1 MTRTKRAKLLVSA
14 TFAVIVLILVFGTLS
29 GEKAVVTDFG
39 AKNLAPSA
47 EHIFG
52 TDWLGRDMLSR
63 TLKGL
68 SLSVVTGM
76 AASVV
81 SAVMALIIGVLGAS
95 GGKRTDAALGM
106 LTDACMG
113 LPHIL
118 LMLLISLAL
127 GGGTYGAATAVALT
141 HWPGLSRVI
150 RGEILQLKESP
161 YIKIA
166 SKLGSSP
173 MNIFRKH
180 YLVHLLPQLVTG
192 TVLAFPHAVI
202 HESSLTFL
210 GFGPGSGEPAIGVI
224 LSESMQYLMTG
235 TWWLAL
241 FPGVSLAALTML
253 LFAAGN
259 SARILLLPQEEALA
273 AGGNKRIPSGIGR
286 FGPAKSAE
294 YGRLKAN
301 RQSQIDDCV
310 FAGNAEPKPAS
321 GRVLSVRNLTVSFPK
336 EDETVTSSGFVN
348 GEASGE
354 TLKSVDADLRRGK
367 ITAVIG
373 ASGSGKSLLGEA
385 MTGWISETAEV
396 SGKIYLD
403 GEETTAGRLRALS
416 GNRISVIPQR
426 LSGLDPLKKIGKQI
440 TRGDGSQKA
449 LERAKAA
456 LTKVNLDERLM
467 ERYPFELSGGMA
479 RRLLIAMA
487 IFDGAEIIIADEPSP
502 GIGKEEADRILTY
515 FRALADDGAAMLL
528 ITHEL
533 SAAEKYADEI
543 LVMRSGKIT
552 DRLSGDDFRAG
563 RFDNPYTKA
572 LYDAAPEN
580 GFKMPEPEFADFAQ
594 GETL

>member
-1 MTRTKRAKLLVSA
+1 M
-14 TFAVIVLILVFGTLS
+14 
-29 GEKAVVTDFG
+29 
-39 AKNLAPSA
+39 
-47 EHIFG
+47 
-52 TDWLGRDMLSR
+52 
-63 TLKGL
+63 
-68 SLSVVTGM
+68 
-76 AASVV
+76 
-81 SAVMALIIGVLGAS
+81 
-95 GGKRTDAALGM
+95 
-106 LTDACMG
+106 
-113 LPHIL
+113 
-118 LMLLISLAL
+118 
-127 GGGTYGAATAVALT
+127 
-141 HWPGLSRVI
+141 
-150 RGEILQLKESP
+150 
-161 YIKIA
+161 
-166 SKLGSSP
+166 
-173 MNIFRKH
+173 
-180 YLVHLLPQLVTG
+180 
-192 TVLAFPHAVI
+192 LAFPHAVI

-286 FGPAKSAE
+286 SVSAKS
-294 YGRLKAN
+294 GRTEGN
-301 RQSQIDDCV
+301 RQSQIDDSV

-336 EDETVTSSGFVN
+336 EDEAGTSSGFVN

-354 TLKSVDADLRRGK
+354 TLKGVDADLRRGK
-367 ITAVIG
+367 ITAVLG

-385 MTGWISETAEV
+385 MTGWISETAQV

-403 GEETTAGRLRALS
+403 GKETTAGRLRALS
-416 GNRISVIPQR
+416 GKRISVIPQR

-502 GIGKEEADRILTY
+502 GIGKEETDRILTY

-563 RFDNPYTKA
+563 RFDNPYTRA

-594 GETL
+594 GETF

>member
-1 MTRTKRAKLLVSA
+1 M
-14 TFAVIVLILVFGTLS
+14 
-29 GEKAVVTDFG
+29 
-39 AKNLAPSA
+39 
-47 EHIFG
+47 
-52 TDWLGRDMLSR
+52 
-63 TLKGL
+63 
-68 SLSVVTGM
+68 
-76 AASVV
+76 
-81 SAVMALIIGVLGAS
+81 
-95 GGKRTDAALGM
+95 
-106 LTDACMG
+106 
-113 LPHIL
+113 
-118 LMLLISLAL
+118 
-127 GGGTYGAATAVALT
+127 
-141 HWPGLSRVI
+141 
-150 RGEILQLKESP
+150 
-161 YIKIA
+161 
-166 SKLGSSP
+166 
-173 MNIFRKH
+173 
-180 YLVHLLPQLVTG
+180 
-192 TVLAFPHAVI
+192 
-202 HESSLTFL
+202 
-210 GFGPGSGEPAIGVI
+210 
-224 LSESMQYLMTG
+224 
-235 TWWLAL
+235 
-241 FPGVSLAALTML
+241 
-253 LFAAGN
+253 
-259 SARILLLPQEEALA
+259 
-273 AGGNKRIPSGIGR
+273 
-286 FGPAKSAE
+286 
-294 YGRLKAN
+294 
-301 RQSQIDDCV
+301 
-310 FAGNAEPKPAS
+310 
-321 GRVLSVRNLTVSFPK
+321 RNLTVSFPK
-336 EDETVTSSGFVN
+336 EDEAVTSSGFVN

-354 TLKSVDADLRRGK
+354 TLKGVDADLRRGK

-396 SGKIYLD
+396 GGKICLD

-502 GIGKEEADRILTY
+502 GIGKEETDRILTY

-543 LVMRSGKIT
+543 LVMRSGEIT

-563 RFDNPYTKA
+563 RFDNPYTRA

-580 GFKMPEPEFADFAQ
+580 GFKMPEPEFADFVR

>member
-1 MTRTKRAKLLVSA
+1 MTRTKRAELLVSA
-14 TFAVIVLILVFGTLS
+14 TLAAIVIVLVFGTLS
-29 GEKAVVTDFG
+29 GEEAVVTDFG
-39 AKNLAPSA
+39 AKNLAPSV

-52 TDWLGRDMLSR
+52 NDWLGRDMLSR

-81 SAVMALIIGVLGAS
+81 SALMALIIGVLGAS

-118 LMLLISLAL
+118 LMLLISLTL
-127 GGGTYGAATAVALT
+127 GGGTYGAAAAVALT
-141 HWPGLSRVI
+141 HWPGLSRVV
-150 RGEILQLKESP
+150 RGEILQLKESS

-259 SARILLLPQEEALA
+259 SARVLLLPQEEALA
-273 AGGNKRIPSGIGR
+273 AGGNKRIPSGTGR
-286 FGPAKSAE
+286 FGPAKSSRTE
-294 YGRLKAN
+294 LN
-301 RQSQIDDCV
+301 RQSQIDDSTSS
-310 FAGNAEPKPAS
+310 GNAELKTAS
-321 GRVLSVRNLTVSFPK
+321 GAVLSVRNLTVSFPK
-336 EDETVTSSGFVN
+336 EGEAGTSPGFVN

-354 TLKSVDADLRRGK
+354 TLKGVDADLRRGK

-385 MTGWISETAEV
+385 MTGWISETAQV
-396 SGKIYLD
+396 SGKICLD
-403 GEETTAGRLRALS
+403 GEETTAARLRALS
-416 GNRISVIPQR
+416 GKRISVIPQR

-456 LTKVNLDERLM
+456 LAKVNLDEKLM

-502 GIGKEEADRILTY
+502 GIGKEETDRILTY

-552 DRLSGDDFRAG
+552 DRISGDDFRAG
-563 RFDNPYTKA
+563 RFDNPYTRA

-580 GFKMPEPEFADFAQ
+580 GFKMPEPEFADFAR
-594 GETL
+594 GEIL

>member
-14 TFAVIVLILVFGTLS
+14 TFAVIVLILVFGALS

-76 AASVV
+76 AASAV
-81 SAVMALIIGVLGAS
+81 SALMALIIGVLGAS

-127 GGGTYGAATAVALT
+127 GGGTYGAAAAVALT

-161 YIKIA
+161 YI

-180 YLVHLLPQLVTG
+180 YLVHLMPQLVTG

-259 SARILLLPQEEALA
+259 SARVLLLPQEEALA

-294 YGRLKAN
+294 SGRLKAN
-301 RQSQIDDCV
+301 RQSQIDDCI

-336 EDETVTSSGFVN
+336 EDEAGTSSGFVN
-348 GEASGE
+348 GEASSE
-354 TLKSVDADLRRGK
+354 TLKGVDADLRRGK
-367 ITAVIG
+367 ITAVLG

-385 MTGWISETAEV
+385 MTGWISETAQV

-403 GEETTAGRLRALS
+403 GKETTAGRLRALS
-416 GNRISVIPQR
+416 GKRISVIPQR

-440 TRGDGSQKA
+440 TRGDGSQKT

-456 LTKVNLDERLM
+456 LAKVNLDERLM

-502 GIGKEEADRILTY
+502 GIGKEETDRILTY

-552 DRLSGDDFRAG
+552 DRVSGDDFRAG
-563 RFDNPYTKA
+563 HFDNPYTRA

>member
-14 TFAVIVLILVFGTLS
+14 TIAIIILILVFGTLS

-39 AKNLAPSA
+39 AKNLSPSA

-76 AASVV
+76 AASAV
-81 SAVMALIIGVLGAS
+81 SALMALIIGGLGAS
-95 GGKRTDAALGM
+95 GGKRTDAVLGM

-127 GGGTYGAATAVALT
+127 GGGTSGAATAVALT

-150 RGEILQLKESP
+150 RGEILQLKESL

-180 YLVHLLPQLVTG
+180 YIVHLLPQLVTG

-259 SARILLLPQEEALA
+259 SARVLLLPQEEALA
-273 AGGNKRIPSGIGR
+273 AGGNKRITSGIGR
-286 FGPAKSAE
+286 RRTAKTL
-294 YGRLKAN
+294 RLKGN
-301 RQSQIDDCV
+301 RQLQIDDSFFV
-310 FAGNAEPKPAS
+310 GNGKPEPAS
-321 GRVLSVRNLTVSFPK
+321 GAVLSVRNLTVSFPK
-336 EDETVTSSGFVN
+336 EDEAGISAGFVN

-354 TLKSVDADLRRGK
+354 TLKGVDADLRRGK

-396 SGKIYLD
+396 SGKICLD
-403 GEETTAGRLRALS
+403 GEETTADRLRALS
-416 GNRISVIPQR
+416 GKRISVIPQR
-426 LSGLDPLKKIGKQI
+426 LSGLDPLRKIGKQI
-440 TRGDGSQKA
+440 TRGDGSRKA
-449 LERAKAA
+449 FERAKAA
-456 LTKVNLDERLM
+456 LAKVNLDERLM

-487 IFDGAEIIIADEPSP
+487 IFDGAKIIIADEPSP
-502 GIGKEEADRILTY
+502 GIGKEETDRILTY

-543 LVMRSGKIT
+543 LVMRSGRIT
-552 DRLSGDDFRAG
+552 DRVSGDDFRAG
-563 RFDNPYTKA
+563 RFYNPYTRA

>member
-14 TFAVIVLILVFGTLS
+14 TLAIIVIVLVFGTLS
-29 GEKAVVTDFG
+29 GEEAVVTDFG
-39 AKNLAPSA
+39 AKNLAPSV

-81 SAVMALIIGVLGAS
+81 SALMALIIGVLGAS

-166 SKLGSSP
+166 SKLGISP

-259 SARILLLPQEEALA
+259 SARVLLLPQEEALA
-273 AGGNKRIPSGIGR
+273 AGGNKRILSGIGR
-286 FGPAKSAE
+286 SGLAKSSRTE
-294 YGRLKAN
+294 LN
-301 RQSQIDDCV
+301 RQSQIDDLTSS
-310 FAGNAEPKPAS
+310 GNAELKPAS
-321 GRVLSVRNLTVSFPK
+321 GAVLSVRNLTVSFPK
-336 EDETVTSSGFVN
+336 EDEAGTSPDFVN
-348 GEASGE
+348 GEAYGE
-354 TLKSVDADLRRGK
+354 TLKGVDADLRRGK

-396 SGKIYLD
+396 SGKICLD
-403 GEETTAGRLRALS
+403 GEETTAARLRALS
-416 GNRISVIPQR
+416 GKRISVIPQR
-426 LSGLDPLKKIGKQI
+426 LSGLDPLRKIGKQI
-440 TRGDGSQKA
+440 TRSDGSHKA

-456 LTKVNLDERLM
+456 LAKVNLDERLM

-479 RRLLIAMA
+479 RRFLIAMA

-502 GIGKEEADRILTY
+502 GIGKEETDRILTY

-552 DRLSGDDFRAG
+552 DRISGDDFRAG
-563 RFDNPYTKA
+563 RFDNPYTRA

-580 GFKMPEPEFADFAQ
+580 GFKMPEPEFADFAR
-594 GETL
+594 GEIL

>member
-1 MTRTKRAKLLVSA
+1 MTRTKRAELLVSA
-14 TFAVIVLILVFGTLS
+14 TLAAIVIVLVFGTLS
-29 GEKAVVTDFG
+29 GEEAVVTDFG
-39 AKNLAPSA
+39 AKNLAPSV

-81 SAVMALIIGVLGAS
+81 SALMALIIGVLGAS

-127 GGGTYGAATAVALT
+127 GGGTYGAAAAVALT

-241 FPGVSLAALTML
+241 FPGVSLAAQTML

-259 SARILLLPQEEALA
+259 SARVLLLPQEEALV

-286 FGPAKSAE
+286 FGPAKSSRTE
-294 YGRLKAN
+294 LN
-301 RQSQIDDCV
+301 RQSRIDDSTSS
-310 FAGNAEPKPAS
+310 GNAELKPAS
-321 GRVLSVRNLTVSFPK
+321 GAVLSVRNLTVSFPK
-336 EDETVTSSGFVN
+336 EDEAGTSPGFVN

-354 TLKSVDADLRRGK
+354 TLKGVDADLRRGK

-385 MTGWISETAEV
+385 MIGWISGTAQV
-396 SGKIYLD
+396 SGKICLD
-403 GEETTAGRLRALS
+403 GEETTAARLRALS
-416 GNRISVIPQR
+416 GKRISVIPQR
-426 LSGLDPLKKIGKQI
+426 LSGLDPLRKIGKQI
-440 TRGDGSQKA
+440 TRSDGSHKA

-456 LTKVNLDERLM
+456 LAKVNLDEKLM

-502 GIGKEEADRILTY
+502 GIGKEETDRILTY

-528 ITHEL
+528 ITHEV

-552 DRLSGDDFRAG
+552 DRISGDDFRAG
-563 RFDNPYTKA
+563 RFDNPYTRA

-580 GFKMPEPEFADFAQ
+580 GFKMPEPEFADFAR
-594 GETL
+594 GEIL

>member
-1 MTRTKRAKLLVSA
+1 MTRTKRAELLVSA
-14 TFAVIVLILVFGTLS
+14 TLAAIVIVLVFGTLS
-29 GEKAVVTDFG
+29 GEEAVVTDFG
-39 AKNLAPSA
+39 AKK

-81 SAVMALIIGVLGAS
+81 SALMALIIGVLGAS

-166 SKLGSSP
+166 SKLGSPP

-235 TWWLAL
+235 TWW
-241 FPGVSLAALTML
+241 PI
-253 LFAAGN
+253 GN
-259 SARILLLPQEEALA
+259 RPIRACKIRQI
-273 AGGNKRIPSGIGR
+273 R
-286 FGPAKSAE
+286 AE
-294 YGRLKAN
+294 LSIAN
-301 RQSQIDDCV
+301 RRFNFFGERGTETGFRSSSIGEKSDR
-310 FAGNAEPKPAS
+310 F
-321 GRVLSVRNLTVSFPK
+321 LS
-336 EDETVTSSGFVN
+336 
-348 GEASGE
+348 
-354 TLKSVDADLRRGK
+354 
-367 ITAVIG
+367 
-373 ASGSGKSLLGEA
+373 
-385 MTGWISETAEV
+385 
-396 SGKIYLD
+396 
-403 GEETTAGRLRALS
+403 
-416 GNRISVIPQR
+416 
-426 LSGLDPLKKIGKQI
+426 
-440 TRGDGSQKA
+440 
-449 LERAKAA
+449 
-456 LTKVNLDERLM
+456 
-467 ERYPFELSGGMA
+467 
-479 RRLLIAMA
+479 
-487 IFDGAEIIIADEPSP
+487 
-502 GIGKEEADRILTY
+502 
-515 FRALADDGAAMLL
+515 
-528 ITHEL
+528 
-533 SAAEKYADEI
+533 
-543 LVMRSGKIT
+543 
-552 DRLSGDDFRAG
+552 
-563 RFDNPYTKA
+563 
-572 LYDAAPEN
+572 
-580 GFKMPEPEFADFAQ
+580 
-594 GETL
+594 

>member
-1 MTRTKRAKLLVSA
+1 MTRTKRAELLVSA
-14 TFAVIVLILVFGTLS
+14 TLAAIVIVLAFGTLS
-29 GEKAVVTDFG
+29 GEEAVVTDFG
-39 AKNLAPSA
+39 AKNLAPSV

-81 SAVMALIIGVLGAS
+81 SALMALIIGVLGAS

-259 SARILLLPQEEALA
+259 SARVLLLPQEEALA

-286 FGPAKSAE
+286 SGPARS
-294 YGRLKAN
+294 GRSELN
-301 RQSQIDDCV
+301 CQSQIDDSTSS
-310 FAGNAEPKPAS
+310 GNAELKPAS
-321 GRVLSVRNLTVSFPK
+321 GAVLSVRNLTVSFPK
-336 EDETVTSSGFVN
+336 EDEAGTSPGFVN

-354 TLKSVDADLRRGK
+354 TLKGVDADLRRGK

-385 MTGWISETAEV
+385 MTG
-396 SGKIYLD
+396 
-403 GEETTAGRLRALS
+403 
-416 GNRISVIPQR
+416 
-426 LSGLDPLKKIGKQI
+426 
-440 TRGDGSQKA
+440 
-449 LERAKAA
+449 
-456 LTKVNLDERLM
+456 
-467 ERYPFELSGGMA
+467 
-479 RRLLIAMA
+479 
-487 IFDGAEIIIADEPSP
+487 
-502 GIGKEEADRILTY
+502 
-515 FRALADDGAAMLL
+515 
-528 ITHEL
+528 
-533 SAAEKYADEI
+533 
-543 LVMRSGKIT
+543 
-552 DRLSGDDFRAG
+552 
-563 RFDNPYTKA
+563 
-572 LYDAAPEN
+572 
-580 GFKMPEPEFADFAQ
+580 
-594 GETL
+594 

>member
-1 MTRTKRAKLLVSA
+1 MTRTKRAELLVSA
-14 TFAVIVLILVFGTLS
+14 TLAAIVIVLVFGTLS
-29 GEKAVVTDFG
+29 GEEAVVTDFG
-39 AKNLAPSA
+39 AKNLAPSV

-81 SAVMALIIGVLGAS
+81 SALMALIIGVLGAS

-127 GGGTYGAATAVALT
+127 GGGTYGAAAAVALT
-141 HWPGLSRVI
+141 HWPGLSRVV
-150 RGEILQLKESP
+150 RGEILQLKESS

-259 SARILLLPQEEALA
+259 SARVLLLPQEEALA

-286 FGPAKSAE
+286 FGPAKSSRTE
-294 YGRLKAN
+294 LN
-301 RQSQIDDCV
+301 RQSQIDESTSS
-310 FAGNAEPKPAS
+310 GNAELKPAS
-321 GRVLSVRNLTVSFPK
+321 GAVLSVRNLTVSFPK
-336 EDETVTSSGFVN
+336 EDEAGTSPGFVN

-354 TLKSVDADLRRGK
+354 TLKGVDADLRREK

-385 MTGWISETAEV
+385 MTGWISETAQV
-396 SGKIYLD
+396 SGKICLD
-403 GEETTAGRLRALS
+403 GEETTADRLRALS
-416 GNRISVIPQR
+416 GKRISVIPQR

-456 LTKVNLDERLM
+456 LAKVNLDEKLM

-502 GIGKEEADRILTY
+502 GIGKEETDRILTY
-515 FRALADDGAAMLL
+515 FRAMADDGAAMLL

-552 DRLSGDDFRAG
+552 DRISGDDFRAG
-563 RFDNPYTKA
+563 RFDNPYTRA

-580 GFKMPEPEFADFAQ
+580 GFKMPEPEFADFAR
-594 GETL
+594 GEIL

>member
-1 MTRTKRAKLLVSA
+1 MTRIKRAKLLVSA
-14 TFAVIVLILVFGTLS
+14 TLAVIVLILVFGTLS

-68 SLSVVTGM
+68 SLSIVTGM

-81 SAVMALIIGVLGAS
+81 SAIMALIIGVLGAS

-273 AGGNKRIPSGIGR
+273 AGGNKRISSGIGR
-286 FGPAKSAE
+286 SVSAKSGIPE
-294 YGRLKAN
+294 GN
-301 RQSQIDDCV
+301 RQSQIDDSV
-310 FAGNAEPKPAS
+310 FAGDAEPKPAS

-336 EDETVTSSGFVN
+336 EDEAVTSSGFVN

-354 TLKSVDADLRRGK
+354 TLKGVDADLRRGK

-396 SGKIYLD
+396 GGKICLD

-543 LVMRSGKIT
+543 LVMRSGEIT

-563 RFDNPYTKA
+563 RFDNPYTRA

-580 GFKMPEPEFADFAQ
+580 GFKMPEPEFADFVR

>member
-14 TFAVIVLILVFGTLS
+14 TLAIIVIVLVFGTLS
-29 GEKAVVTDFG
+29 GEEAVVTDFG
-39 AKNLAPSA
+39 AKNLAPSV

-52 TDWLGRDMLSR
+52 TDWFGRDMLSR

-81 SAVMALIIGVLGAS
+81 SALMALIIGVLGAS

-259 SARILLLPQEEALA
+259 SARVLLLPQEEALA

-286 FGPAKSAE
+286 FGPVKSSRTE
-294 YGRLKAN
+294 LN
-301 RQSQIDDCV
+301 RQSQIDDSTSS
-310 FAGNAEPKPAS
+310 GNAELKPAS
-321 GRVLSVRNLTVSFPK
+321 GAVLSVRNLTVSFPK
-336 EDETVTSSGFVN
+336 EDEAGTSPDFVN
-348 GEASGE
+348 GEAYGE
-354 TLKSVDADLRRGK
+354 TLKGVDADLRRGK

-396 SGKIYLD
+396 SGKICLD
-403 GEETTAGRLRALS
+403 GEETTAARLRALS
-416 GNRISVIPQR
+416 GKRISVIPQR
-426 LSGLDPLKKIGKQI
+426 LSGLDPLRKIGKQI
-440 TRGDGSQKA
+440 TRSDGSHKA

-456 LTKVNLDERLM
+456 LAKVNLDERLM

-502 GIGKEEADRILTY
+502 GIGKEETDRILTY

-552 DRLSGDDFRAG
+552 DRISGDDFRAG
-563 RFDNPYTKA
+563 RFDNPYTRA

-580 GFKMPEPEFADFAQ
+580 GFKMPEPEFADFAR
-594 GETL
+594 GEIL

>member
-14 TFAVIVLILVFGTLS
+14 TLAVIVLILVFGTLF
-29 GEKAVVTDFG
+29 GEKSVATDFG

-76 AASVV
+76 AASAV
-81 SAVMALIIGVLGAS
+81 SALMALIIGVLGAS
-95 GGKRTDAALGM
+95 DGKRTNAVLGM

-210 GFGPGSGEPAIGVI
+210 GFGPGNGEPAIGVI

-259 SARILLLPQEEALA
+259 SARVLLLPQEEALA
-273 AGGNKRIPSGIGR
+273 AGGNKRILSGIGR
-286 FGPAKSAE
+286 SGLAKSR
-294 YGRLKAN
+294 RLEDN
-301 RQSQIDDCV
+301 RQSQIADSTSS
-310 FAGNAEPKPAS
+310 GNAETKPAS
-321 GRVLSVRNLTVSFPK
+321 GAVLSLRNLTVSFPK
-336 EDETVTSSGFVN
+336 EDEAGTSPGFVN

-354 TLKSVDADLRRGK
+354 TLKGVDADLRREK

-385 MTGWISETAEV
+385 MTGWISETAQV
-396 SGKIYLD
+396 SGKICLD
-403 GEETTAGRLRALS
+403 GEETTADRLRALS
-416 GNRISVIPQR
+416 GKRISVIPQR

-440 TRGDGSQKA
+440 TRSDGSQKA

-456 LTKVNLDERLM
+456 LAKVNLDEKLM

-502 GIGKEEADRILTY
+502 GIGKEETDRILTY
-515 FRALADDGAAMLL
+515 FRALADDGAAMFL

-552 DRLSGDDFRAG
+552 DRVSGDDFRAG
-563 RFDNPYTKA
+563 RFDNPYTRA

-580 GFKMPEPEFADFAQ
+580 GFKMPEPEFADFAR
-594 GETL
+594 GEIL

>member
-1 MTRTKRAKLLVSA
+1 MTRTKRAELLVSA
-14 TFAVIVLILVFGTLS
+14 TLAAIVIVLVFGTLS
-29 GEKAVVTDFG
+29 GEEAVVTDFG
-39 AKNLAPSA
+39 AKNLAPSV

-81 SAVMALIIGVLGAS
+81 SALMALIIGVLGAS

-127 GGGTYGAATAVALT
+127 GGGTYGAAAAVALT

-259 SARILLLPQEEALA
+259 SARVLLLPQEEALA

-286 FGPAKSAE
+286 FGPAKSSRTE
-294 YGRLKAN
+294 LN
-301 RQSQIDDCV
+301 RQSQIDDS
-310 FAGNAEPKPAS
+310 ASSGNAELKPAS
-321 GRVLSVRNLTVSFPK
+321 GAVLSVRNLTVSFPK
-336 EDETVTSSGFVN
+336 EDEAGTYPGFVN

-354 TLKSVDADLRRGK
+354 TLKGVDADLRRGK

-385 MTGWISETAEV
+385 MTGWISGTAQV
-396 SGKIYLD
+396 SGKICLD
-403 GEETTAGRLRALS
+403 GEETTAARLRALS
-416 GNRISVIPQR
+416 GKRISVIPQR
-426 LSGLDPLKKIGKQI
+426 LSGLDPLRKIGKQI
-440 TRGDGSQKA
+440 TRSDGSHKA

-456 LTKVNLDERLM
+456 LAKVNLDEKLM

-502 GIGKEEADRILTY
+502 GIGKEETDRILTY

-552 DRLSGDDFRAG
+552 DRISGDDFRAG
-563 RFDNPYTKA
+563 RFDNPYTRA

-580 GFKMPEPEFADFAQ
+580 GFKMPEPEFADFAR
-594 GETL
+594 GEIL

>member
-1 MTRTKRAKLLVSA
+1 MTRTKRAELLVSA
-14 TFAVIVLILVFGTLS
+14 TLAAIVIVLVFGTLS
-29 GEKAVVTDFG
+29 GEEAVVTDFG
-39 AKNLAPSA
+39 AKNLAPSV

-81 SAVMALIIGVLGAS
+81 SALMALIIGVLGAS

-192 TVLAFPHAVI
+192 TALAFPHAVI

-259 SARILLLPQEEALA
+259 SARVLLLPQEEALA

-286 FGPAKSAE
+286 FGPAKSSRTE
-294 YGRLKAN
+294 LN
-301 RQSQIDDCV
+301 RQSQIDDS
-310 FAGNAEPKPAS
+310 ASSGNAELKPAS
-321 GRVLSVRNLTVSFPK
+321 GAVLSVRNLTVSFPK
-336 EDETVTSSGFVN
+336 EDEAGTSPGFVN

-354 TLKSVDADLRRGK
+354 TLKGVDADLRRGK

-396 SGKIYLD
+396 SGKICLD
-403 GEETTAGRLRALS
+403 GEETTADRLRALS
-416 GNRISVIPQR
+416 GKRISVIPQR

-502 GIGKEEADRILTY
+502 GIGKEETDRILTY

-552 DRLSGDDFRAG
+552 DRISGDDFRAG
-563 RFDNPYTKA
+563 RFDNPYTRA

-580 GFKMPEPEFADFAQ
+580 GFKMPEPEFADFAR
-594 GETL
+594 GEVL

>member
-1 MTRTKRAKLLVSA
+1 MTRTKRAELLVSA
-14 TFAVIVLILVFGTLS
+14 TLAAIVIVLVFGTLS
-29 GEKAVVTDFG
+29 GEEAVVTDFG
-39 AKNLAPSA
+39 AKNLAPSV

-81 SAVMALIIGVLGAS
+81 SALMALIIGVLGAS

-127 GGGTYGAATAVALT
+127 GGGTYGAAAAVALT

-259 SARILLLPQEEALA
+259 SARVLLLPQEEALA

-286 FGPAKSAE
+286 FGPAKSSRTE
-294 YGRLKAN
+294 LN
-301 RQSQIDDCV
+301 RQSQIDDS
-310 FAGNAEPKPAS
+310 ASSGNAELKPAS
-321 GRVLSVRNLTVSFPK
+321 GAVLSVRNLTVSFPK
-336 EDETVTSSGFVN
+336 EDEAGTSPGFVN

-354 TLKSVDADLRRGK
+354 TLKGVDADLRRGK

-385 MTGWISETAEV
+385 MTGWISGTAQV
-396 SGKIYLD
+396 SGKICLD
-403 GEETTAGRLRALS
+403 GEETTAARLRALS
-416 GNRISVIPQR
+416 GKRISVIPQR
-426 LSGLDPLKKIGKQI
+426 LSGLDPLRKIGKQI
-440 TRGDGSQKA
+440 TRSDGSHKA

-456 LTKVNLDERLM
+456 LAKVNLDEKLM

-502 GIGKEEADRILTY
+502 GIGKEETDRILTY

-552 DRLSGDDFRAG
+552 DRISRDDFRAG
-563 RFDNPYTKA
+563 RFDNQYTRA

-580 GFKMPEPEFADFAQ
+580 GFKMPEPEFADFAR
-594 GETL
+594 GEIL

>member
-14 TFAVIVLILVFGTLS
+14 TLAVIVLILVFGTLS

-68 SLSVVTGM
+68 SLSIVTGM

-81 SAVMALIIGVLGAS
+81 SALMALIIGVLGAS

-127 GGGTYGAATAVALT
+127 GGGTCGAATAVALT

-259 SARILLLPQEEALA
+259 SARVLLLPQEEALA
-273 AGGNKRIPSGIGR
+273 AGGNKRISSGIGR
-286 FGPAKSAE
+286 SVSAKS
-294 YGRLKAN
+294 GRTEGN
-301 RQSQIDDCV
+301 RQLQIDDSV

-321 GRVLSVRNLTVSFPK
+321 GRVLSVRDLTVTFPK
-336 EDETVTSSGFVN
+336 EDETWPSSGFVN

-354 TLKSVDADLRRGK
+354 TLKGVDADLRRGK

-396 SGKIYLD
+396 GGKIYLD

-426 LSGLDPLKKIGKQI
+426 LSGLDPLKKIGRQI
-440 TRGDGSQKA
+440 TKGDGSQKA

-543 LVMRSGKIT
+543 LVMRSGEIT
-552 DRLSGDDFRAG
+552 DRLSGDGFRAG

>member
-1 MTRTKRAKLLVSA
+1 MTRTKRAELLVSA
-14 TFAVIVLILVFGTLS
+14 TLAVIVLILVFGTLF
-29 GEKAVVTDFG
+29 GEKSVATDFG

-76 AASVV
+76 AASIV
-81 SAVMALIIGVLGAS
+81 SALMALIIGVLGAS

-180 YLVHLLPQLVTG
+180 YFVHLLPQLVTG

-259 SARILLLPQEEALA
+259 SARVLLLPQEEALA
-273 AGGNKRIPSGIGR
+273 AGGNKRILSGIGR
-286 FGPAKSAE
+286 SGPAKSSRTE
-294 YGRLKAN
+294 LN
-301 RQSQIDDCV
+301 RQSQIDDSTSS
-310 FAGNAEPKPAS
+310 GNAETKPAS
-321 GRVLSVRNLTVSFPK
+321 GAVLSLRNLTVSFPK
-336 EDETVTSSGFVN
+336 EDEAGTSPGFVN

-354 TLKSVDADLRRGK
+354 TLKGVDADLRRGK

-396 SGKIYLD
+396 SGSIYLD
-403 GEETTAGRLRALS
+403 GKAVSTEELRALP
-416 GNRISVIPQR
+416 GKRISVIPQR
-426 LSGLDPLKKIGKQI
+426 LSGLDPLRKIGKQI
-440 TRGDGSQKA
+440 TKGDGSQQA

-456 LTKVNLDERLM
+456 LAKVNLDERLM

-479 RRLLIAMA
+479 RRLIIAMA
-487 IFDGAEIIIADEPSP
+487 IYDESEIIIADEPSP
-502 GIGKEEADRILTY
+502 GIGKEETDRILTY
-515 FRALADDGAAMLL
+515 FRDLADGGAAMLL

-533 SAAEKYADEI
+533 SAAENYADEI

-552 DRLSGDDFRAG
+552 DRVSGDDFRAG
-563 RFDNPYTKA
+563 RFDNPYTRA
-572 LYDAAPEN
+572 LYAAAPEN
-580 GFKMPEPEFADFAQ
+580 GFKMPEPEFADFAR
-594 GETL
+594 GEVL

>member
-1 MTRTKRAKLLVSA
+1 MTRTKRAELLVSA
-14 TFAVIVLILVFGTLS
+14 TLAAIVIVLVFGTLS
-29 GEKAVVTDFG
+29 GEEAVVTDFG
-39 AKNLAPSA
+39 AKNLAPSV

-81 SAVMALIIGVLGAS
+81 SALMALIIGVLGAS

-127 GGGTYGAATAVALT
+127 GGGTYGAAAAVALT

-259 SARILLLPQEEALA
+259 SARVLLLPQEEALA
-273 AGGNKRIPSGIGR
+273 AGGNKRIPSGIGQ
-286 FGPAKSAE
+286 S
-294 YGRLKAN
+294 GRARSGRTELN
-301 RQSQIDDCV
+301 RQSQIDDSTSS
-310 FAGNAEPKPAS
+310 GNAELKTAS
-321 GRVLSVRNLTVSFPK
+321 GAVLSVRNLTVSFPK
-336 EDETVTSSGFVN
+336 EGEAGTSPGFVN

-354 TLKSVDADLRRGK
+354 TLKGVDADLRRGK

-385 MTGWISETAEV
+385 MTGWISETAQV
-396 SGKIYLD
+396 SGKICLD
-403 GEETTAGRLRALS
+403 GEETTAARLRALS
-416 GNRISVIPQR
+416 GKRISVIPQR

-456 LTKVNLDERLM
+456 LAKVNLDEKLM

-502 GIGKEEADRILTY
+502 GIGKEETDRILTY

-552 DRLSGDDFRAG
+552 DRISGDDFRAG
-563 RFDNPYTKA
+563 RFDNPYTRA

-580 GFKMPEPEFADFAQ
+580 GFKMPEPEFADFAR
-594 GETL
+594 GEIL

>member
-1 MTRTKRAKLLVSA
+1 MTRTKRAELLVSA
-14 TFAVIVLILVFGTLS
+14 TLAAIVIVLVFGTLS
-29 GEKAVVTDFG
+29 GEEAVVTDFG
-39 AKNLAPSA
+39 AKNLAPSV

-81 SAVMALIIGVLGAS
+81 SALMALIIGVLGAS

-259 SARILLLPQEEALA
+259 SARVLLLPQEEALA

-286 FGPAKSAE
+286 FGPAKSSRTE
-294 YGRLKAN
+294 LN
-301 RQSQIDDCV
+301 RQSQIDDS
-310 FAGNAEPKPAS
+310 ASSGNAELKPAS
-321 GRVLSVRNLTVSFPK
+321 GAVLSVRNLTVSFPK
-336 EDETVTSSGFVN
+336 EDEAGTSPGFVN

-354 TLKSVDADLRRGK
+354 TLKGVDADLRRGK

-385 MTGWISETAEV
+385 MTGWISGTAQV
-396 SGKIYLD
+396 SGKICLD
-403 GEETTAGRLRALS
+403 GEETTAARLRALS
-416 GNRISVIPQR
+416 GKRISVIPQR
-426 LSGLDPLKKIGKQI
+426 LSGLDPLRKIGKQI
-440 TRGDGSQKA
+440 TRSDGSHKA

-456 LTKVNLDERLM
+456 LAKVNLDEKLM

-502 GIGKEEADRILTY
+502 GIGKEETDRILTY

-552 DRLSGDDFRAG
+552 DRISGDDFRAG
-563 RFDNPYTKA
+563 RFDNPYTRA

-580 GFKMPEPEFADFAQ
+580 GFKMPEPEFADFAR
-594 GETL
+594 GEIL